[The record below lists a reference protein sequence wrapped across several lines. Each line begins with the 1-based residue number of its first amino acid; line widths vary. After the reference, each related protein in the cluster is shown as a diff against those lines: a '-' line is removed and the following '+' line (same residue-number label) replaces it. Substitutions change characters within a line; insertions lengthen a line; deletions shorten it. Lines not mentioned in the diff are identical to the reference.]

1 MSHYVYLVECADE
14 RGSFYIGYT
23 TDVGRRIREHNRGA
37 GAKYTRGRTPV
48 TLRYVECWESK
59 SEAMSREWELKQ
71 RTRSQKAD
79 LVPDHPDRVAFSPA
93 PRAGVP
99 DSDPGIE

>member
-23 TDVGRRIREHNRGA
+23 TDIERRIREHNRGE

-48 TLRYVECWESK
+48 TLQYVECRASK
-59 SEAMSREWELKQ
+59 SEAMRREWELKQ
-71 RTRSQKAD
+71 RTRAQKEK
-79 LVPDHPDRVAFSPA
+79 LVPDQTDRVAVSL
-93 PRAGVP
+93 
-99 DSDPGIE
+99 